1 MKLRHPSHIRLASL
15 LGAGLI
21 RAWMDT
27 LRLRVHYDDPRIDPD
42 HPRCPGPMIHAF
54 WHENLLFLAS
64 LPIRAELRVMISQH
78 ADGELIAQVVKHLGI
93 KTVRGSTTRGGAAA
107 VLEMLEHADR
117 KVHLAVTPDG
127 PRGPRRK
134 VQPGVI
140 YLAGR
145 TGLPIVPYGMAY
157 RSAWRARS
165 WDRMALPRPFSLA
178 AGVAGQVLHVPPDL
192 DRAGQ
197 EVFARLLEER
207 LAAADAVAERLAA
220 RP

>member
-117 KVHLAVTPDG
+117 KVHLAV
-127 PRGPRRK
+127 
-134 VQPGVI
+134 
-140 YLAGR
+140 
-145 TGLPIVPYGMAY
+145 
-157 RSAWRARS
+157 
-165 WDRMALPRPFSLA
+165 
-178 AGVAGQVLHVPPDL
+178 
-192 DRAGQ
+192 
-197 EVFARLLEER
+197 
-207 LAAADAVAERLAA
+207 
-220 RP
+220 